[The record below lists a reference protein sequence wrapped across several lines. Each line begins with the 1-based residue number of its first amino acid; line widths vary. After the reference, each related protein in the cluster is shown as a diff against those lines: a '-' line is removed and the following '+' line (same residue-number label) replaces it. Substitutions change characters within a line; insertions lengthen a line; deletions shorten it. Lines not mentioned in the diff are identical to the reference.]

1 MYADYSIFLGKKCYC
16 DRLILDNG
24 KIDYHI
30 RMKGI
35 NSETIKLMADELYGG
50 DVMKIYEKLYDGEE
64 IEFDL
69 VKGSKVIM

>member
-1 MYADYSIFLGKKCYC
+1 
-16 DRLILDNG
+16 
-24 KIDYHI
+24 
-30 RMKGI
+30 MKGI

-50 DVMKIYEKLYDGEE
+50 DVMKIYEKLYEGEA